1 MKILVVDDDQ
11 ESRHYLAR
19 FMRHLGHQVVEKNG
33 GKAAL
38 AELNVTGPYPLILS
52 DIYMPDMDGFQLLD
66 TIKNSIQPEPAV
78 VLFTGEGDL
87 DTARKAL
94 KAGAHDYLIKPVDLN
109 ELEVIIDHAAE
120 YQSLRI
126 ENESLNQ
133 RFDEELNAAT
143 SEVKREL
150 ESLRKRLA
158 AEMNQDEL
166 VFSSVQMQKVLQQA
180 RLYHKDRNIPVLIE
194 GETGVGKEVI
204 ARLIHFGDDVSSR
217 PFIGIN
223 CAAVSPGIFESE
235 LFGYEGGSYTGAS
248 SKGQKGKIDLAQG
261 GTLFLDELGDMQPNM
276 QAKLLRVLQ
285 EKQYYR
291 VGGLKKIQMDARLI
305 CATNAD
311 LNSKVEEGIFRRDL
325 YYRLNVGRI
334 LVPPLR
340 EHKEDI
346 LPLSLMF
353 LEQFSRQKRKRFKI
367 ITADAQEILTGYS
380 WPGNIRELRNEI
392 ELAVLLYDNIEL
404 RPEHLRIDADTKI
417 KCSPVKPSAESSEGA
432 ENHFVIGE
440 CSIHLPTESFN
451 LEDFINTVVS
461 QAVLMHDG
469 NKTAAARYLGI
480 SRRSLCYRYD
490 KLRS

>member
-11 ESRHYLAR
+11 DSRHYLAR
-19 FMRHLGHQVVEKNG
+19 FMRHLGHEVMEKDG
-33 GKAAL
+33 GKEAL
-38 AELNVTGPYPLILS
+38 TELNISGPYPLILS
-52 DIYMPDMDGFQLLD
+52 DIYMPDINGFQLLT
-66 TIKNSIQPEPAV
+66 TIKKSIKPEPAV

-94 KAGAHDYLIKPVDLN
+94 KAGAYDYLIKPVDLS

-143 SEVKREL
+143 IEVKREL

-158 AEMNQDEL
+158 GEMNQDEL
-166 VFSSVQMQKVLQQA
+166 VFSSVQMQRVVQQA
-180 RLYHKDRNIPVLIE
+180 RLYHEDRNIPVLIE
-194 GETGVGKEVI
+194 GETGVGKEII
-204 ARLIHFGDDVSSR
+204 ARLIHFGAGMSSQ

-223 CAAVSPGIFESE
+223 CAAVSPGLFESE

-248 SKGQKGKIDLAQG
+248 AKGQKGKIDIAQG
-261 GTLFLDELGDMQPNM
+261 GTLFLDEIGDMQLDM
-276 QAKLLRVLQ
+276 QSKLLRVLQ

-291 VGGLKKIQMDARLI
+291 VGGLKKIKMDARLV

-311 LNSKVEEGIFRRDL
+311 LASKVEEGVFRRDL

-334 LVPPLR
+334 VIPPLR
-340 EHKEDI
+340 ERKEDI
-346 LPLSLMF
+346 IPLSLMF

-367 ITADAQEILTGYS
+367 ITADAQETLNAYS

-392 ELAVLLYDNIEL
+392 ELAVLLYDDIEL
-404 RPEHLRIDADTKI
+404 RPEYLRIHTDKSSII
-417 KCSPVKPSAESSEGA
+417 KPTIERSEET
-432 ENHFVIGE
+432 ENHFMIGE
-440 CSIHLPTESFN
+440 CRITLPTESFD
-451 LEDFINTVVS
+451 LEDLINGVVS

-469 NKTAAARYLGI
+469 NKTAAAKYLRI

-490 KLRS
+490 KLKT